1 MQHLIFLPIILM
13 LRLYGYIL
21 GPMNPLRWIALVIL
35 AVGFSGGLYL
45 SDLSDSKLAIPTVLE
60 WSVISVQALGLVA
73 FLISAPRLRWV
84 FLPLSVYF
92 LLIFLYLSLVDPK
105 FVSPLGFVSKDSAL
119 FNGVIS
125 LATGLLCC
133 IIDPYKLMGTV
144 KGKWGEWTVRRSL
157 FWLKLFHPHDYIVR
171 HGVLLQEGQHSQ
183 ELDHV
188 VISKFGIFAIETKSK
203 GGVIYGNEDDK
214 HWKQVMTAQLTHEFH
229 NPLLQN
235 KGHIKS
241 LKSILGEVTIH
252 SVVVFINGRFGNPM
266 PAHVMRQQRLRPYLR
281 TFKQEVYSRADV
293 ERLADTLRSAAVR
306 GWWARRR
313 HLAFIKNKYG

>member
-1 MQHLIFLPIILM
+1 MQHLIFLPIILL

-35 AVGFSGGLYL
+35 AVGTYGSFYL
-45 SDLSDSKLAIPTVLE
+45 SDLSHSKSALPTVLE

-84 FLPLSVYF
+84 FLPLGAYY
-92 LLIFLYLSLVDPK
+92 LLLFLYTSLVDAD
-105 FVSPLGFVSKDSAL
+105 FVTPLGYIGNENAL
-119 FNGVIS
+119 FVGLTS
-125 LATGLLCC
+125 LVTGLLCGV
-133 IIDPYKLMGTV
+133 IDPYALTGTF

-241 LKSILGEVTIH
+241 LKSVLGDVAIH
-252 SVVVFINGRFGNPM
+252 SVVVFINGRFGNPL